1 MRFPYREE
9 EEMNHGTFK
18 IFGAFA
24 LSLAFGGGMLGA
36 QKAEPI
42 LIGVSG
48 PLTGP
53 VAQYGLAWKKGFDL
67 ALDEINGAGGIKG
80 RPLKYVFTDTQN
92 DPKQTIAAAQ
102 KYVADPKIVLA
113 TGDFSSTSSM
123 AASAIY
129 QRAGLVQF
137 GFNNSNPDF
146 PAGGD
151 YLWSNSP
158 NQISEAPAHAAYV
171 RDLGLKKVAVFQLN
185 TDWGK
190 STGDATIAALKR
202 FGVEVALREAYLPD
216 EKDFK
221 TSITKAKAIG
231 VDGFVF
237 VSYASDAALLVQQIR
252 EQGLAL
258 PIVANGSN
266 ATADF
271 PRLAG
276 AAAEGVY
283 VAGDFSSDDPRPE
296 VAAFVKRWK
305 AKYGEGDIDYFSVH
319 AYDSIKLVA
328 AAIAQ
333 AVADKGAAALDRK
346 AVRDAFYELKDVP
359 SVIYGKVNFNR
370 ETRRVDDFLG
380 ARLVIEGGKLVAWG
394 GKKK

>member
-1 MRFPYREE
+1 MKRKSA
-9 EEMNHGTFK
+9 NIIG
-18 IFGAFA
+18 IAVIALGAFV
-24 LSLAFGGGMLGA
+24 GDLGA
-36 QKAEPI
+36 QKADPI

-53 VAQYGLAWKKGFDL
+53 VAQYGLAWRKGFDM
-67 ALDEINGAGGIKG
+67 ALEEVNGSGGIAG
-80 RPLKYVFTDTQN
+80 RPLRYEFTDTQN
-92 DPKQTIAAAQ
+92 DPKQTIATAR
-102 KYVADPKIVLA
+102 KYVSDPKILLA

-137 GFNNSNPDF
+137 GFNNSNPAF

-151 YLWSNSP
+151 YCWSNSP

-190 STGDATIAALKR
+190 STGDATVAALGK
-202 FGVEVALREAYLPD
+202 FGVAVVLREAYLPD

-221 TSITKAKAIG
+221 AVILKAKAAGI
-231 VDGFVF
+231 DGIVF
-237 VSYASDAALLVQQIR
+237 VSYANDAALLVRQIR
-252 EQGLAL
+252 EQGVDL

-271 PRLAG
+271 PALAG

-283 VAGDFSSDDPRPE
+283 VAGDFSADDPRPE
-296 VAAFVKRWK
+296 VREFVKRWK
-305 AKYGEGDIDYFSVH
+305 AKYGEADIDYFSVH
-319 AYDSIKLVA
+319 AYDSMKLVA
-328 AAIAQ
+328 AAMRTA
-333 AVADKGAAALDRK
+333 AAAKGASGIDRK
-346 AVRDAFYELKDVP
+346 SVRDAFAAVKDVP
-359 SVIYGKVNFNR
+359 SVIYGKVNFNP

-380 ARLVIEGGKLVAWG
+380 ARLLIRGGKLVSWD
-394 GKKK
+394 GKR